1 MKSIKH
7 LFCVALLSIWAAG
20 LAAAQD
26 DPVKVETNLVT
37 VNVAVT
43 DRKGNQVRGLGKDDF
58 ALLDGGQKRD
68 IEAVFSEN
76 APLSVG
82 IVYDMHT
89 TVGQKSEDV
98 LKALKKFTSELKPE
112 DDYFVSVFNER
123 GTLTTQ
129 FVPDAEQI
137 ERQLSG
143 PNAGSPN
150 SLYDAIFDAGSRV
163 GKLRNSK
170 RILLVLTDGADHSSD
185 HNLKSLKAHL
195 RSVNLPVY
203 ALTFNNSNRREYGYM
218 DVFKDGPRQSFGI
231 GDSTALDRGIVAEIA
246 KSTGGQAYENNIRNQ
261 YYLSALVQK
270 VLDEVRGQ
278 YVIGFYPEEPDGRWH
293 SLKVSVKGQKEKRL
307 KVSGRKGYLSPKK
320 S

>member
-1 MKSIKH
+1 MKLIKNVLSIT
-7 LFCVALLSIWAAG
+7 LLSFSAIASAT
-20 LAAAQD
+20 AQD
-26 DPVKVETNLVT
+26 DPIKVETNFVT

-43 DRKGNQVRGLGKDDF
+43 DRKGNHVPGLGKDDF
-58 ALLDGGQKRD
+58 TLLDGGQKRD

-89 TVGQKSEDV
+89 TANQQPEDV
-98 LKALKKFTSELKPE
+98 LRALKKFTSDLKTG

-137 ERQLSG
+137 ERHLSG
-143 PNAGSPN
+143 SNTGSPN
-150 SLYDAIFDAGSRV
+150 SLYDAIFEAGTRV
-163 GKLRNSK
+163 GQLRNSK
-170 RILLVLTDGADHSSD
+170 RILLILTDGADHSSD
-185 HNLKSLKAHL
+185 HSVKTLKAHL
-195 RSVNLPVY
+195 RSVNLPLY
-203 ALTFNNSNRREYGYM
+203 ALTFNNTNRREYGYL
-218 DVFKDGPRQSFGI
+218 DVFKGGPRQSFGV

-293 SLKVSVKGQKEKRL
+293 PLKVNVKGQKEKGL
-307 KVSGRKGYLSPKK
+307 KASGRKGYLSPKK

>member
-1 MKSIKH
+1 
-7 LFCVALLSIWAAG
+7 LLIAATAA
-20 LAAAQD
+20 AAAQD
-26 DPVKVETNLVT
+26 EPVKVETNLVT

-43 DRKGNQVRGLGKDDF
+43 DRKGNHVAGLAKDDF
-58 ALLDGGQKRD
+58 TLLDCGQKRD
-68 IEAVFSEN
+68 IEAVFSED

-89 TVGQKSEDV
+89 TAGQQSEDV
-98 LKALKKFTSELKPE
+98 LKALKKFTSELKTG

-137 ERQLSG
+137 ERHLSG
-143 PNAGSPN
+143 SNAGSPN
-150 SLYDAIFDAGSRV
+150 SLYDAIFEAGTRV
-163 GKLRNSK
+163 AQLRNSK

-185 HNLKSLKAHL
+185 HNAKSLKAHL
-195 RSVNLPVY
+195 RSVNLPLY
-203 ALTFNNSNRREYGYM
+203 ALTFNNTNRREYGYM
-218 DVFKDGPRQSFGI
+218 DVFKGGPRQAFGV
-231 GDSTALDRGIVAEIA
+231 GDSTALDRGVVAEIA

-261 YYLSALVQK
+261 YYLSALVHK

-278 YVIGFYPEEPDGRWH
+278 YVIAFYPEEPDGRWH
-293 SLKVSVKGQKEKRL
+293 SLKVSVNGQKEKRL

-320 S
+320 R